1 MPIRAGKHSRVEVS
15 MVNDDSADNR
25 FLEPIGRF
33 PDIEEDVPA
42 EVLLCN
48 EYPDL

>member
-1 MPIRAGKHSRVEVS
+1 MKRSEINAMIR
-15 MVNDDSADNR
+15 ADNR

-42 EVLLCN
+42 EVLIS
-48 EYPDL
+48 